1 MKMFPAIAAAAMSLT
16 PVAAQAEDAQ
26 IRVFEHTGARYVY
39 TVTRTGSGETL
50 KGWEDSSNTPFKLNI
65 GRIRVT
71 GTFGDTT
78 VSFWR
83 KTVKPRQGTVEVAAR

>member
-1 MKMFPAIAAAAMSLT
+1 MKTLLAIAAATISLL
-16 PVAAQAEDAQ
+16 PFAAQAEDAQ
-26 IRVFEHTGARYVY
+26 PKVFEYDGARYVY

-50 KGWEDSSNTPFKLNI
+50 KGWEEASNTPFKLNI
-65 GRIRVT
+65 SKIRVT

-83 KTVKPRQGTVEVAAR
+83 KNVKPLKGIVEVATR